1 MNLSPGEKKII
12 KEDFEYPDVTI
23 EHGDSVFA
31 DFTFAHNDVRLI
43 RLVLWKRIPL
53 TSQK

>member
-1 MNLSPGEKKII
+1 MNLSPGEKRII

-23 EHGDSVFA
+23 EPGDSVFA

-43 RLVLWKRIPL
+43 CLVLWKRVPL
-53 TSQK
+53 MSKK